1 MQANALKYLFG
12 EHKILYKSSKK
23 FEQSRNFDCNT
34 LVLTKEINFNA
45 YNEFIFSILKACG
58 LQENY
63 HVEAFSNHSF
73 KEIVHSQNVKYIF
86 LFGIK
91 FDEIQINMAQKQID
105 ALDLTTC
112 IVIACPSVEIIS
124 QNTEM
129 KNYLWQQILKP
140 IFKK

>member
-12 EHKILYKSSKK
+12 EHKILYKSSKN
-23 FEQSRNFDCNT
+23 FEQSRNFDCIT
-34 LVLTKEINFNA
+34 LVVTKENNFEK

-58 LQENY
+58 LHENY
-63 HVEAFSNHSF
+63 KVEAFSNQSY
-73 KEIVHSQNVKYIF
+73 KEIIQTQQVNYIF

-91 FDEIQINMAQKQID
+91 YEEIQINMSQKQID
-105 ALDLTTC
+105 VVDLDTC
-112 IVIACPSVEIIS
+112 IVISCPEVEVIS